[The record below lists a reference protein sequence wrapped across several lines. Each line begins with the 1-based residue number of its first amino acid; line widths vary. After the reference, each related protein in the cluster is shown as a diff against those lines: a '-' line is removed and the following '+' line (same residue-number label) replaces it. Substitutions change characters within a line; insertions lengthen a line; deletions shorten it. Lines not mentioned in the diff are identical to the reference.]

1 MKLKYY
7 LYHDCVP
14 PIVHRDFKAQNL
26 LLGNSYEPC
35 LAYFGLAR
43 LVEEGNTSISANLQF
58 ARSYGYF
65 APGKRTQVPKPARTS
80 MRNKSKSSVII
91 DGEFNETIEYAC
103 MLKITEKSD
112 VFSFKVLF
120 LEIITGKNPA
130 YPSFPDSQH
139 VIQWV
144 CDHLKR
150 KKDLVDVIDPR
161 L

>member
-65 APGKRTQVPKPARTS
+65 AP
-80 MRNKSKSSVII
+80 
-91 DGEFNETIEYAC
+91 EYAC

>member
-26 LLGNSYEPC
+26 LSGNSYEPC

-43 LVEEGNTSISANLQF
+43 LVKEGNTSISANLQF

-65 APGKRTQVPKPARTS
+65 APGKRTQVSKPARTS

-91 DGEFNETIEYAC
+91 DGEFNETIGEKCGYEEYPAQLLLC
-103 MLKITEKSD
+103 DKCDLTVMMVPVDSGGCGCGCD
-112 VFSFKVLF
+112 VTL
-120 LEIITGKNPA
+120 L
-130 YPSFPDSQH
+130 
-139 VIQWV
+139 
-144 CDHLKR
+144 
-150 KKDLVDVIDPR
+150 DVSS
-161 L
+161 

>member
-65 APGKRTQVPKPARTS
+65 AP
-80 MRNKSKSSVII
+80 
-91 DGEFNETIEYAC
+91 DF
-103 MLKITEKSD
+103 
-112 VFSFKVLF
+112 
-120 LEIITGKNPA
+120 
-130 YPSFPDSQH
+130 
-139 VIQWV
+139 QWV
-144 CDHLKR
+144 FLQYQHWYQGKELKFR
-150 KKDLVDVIDPR
+150 NLQEHR
-161 L
+161 